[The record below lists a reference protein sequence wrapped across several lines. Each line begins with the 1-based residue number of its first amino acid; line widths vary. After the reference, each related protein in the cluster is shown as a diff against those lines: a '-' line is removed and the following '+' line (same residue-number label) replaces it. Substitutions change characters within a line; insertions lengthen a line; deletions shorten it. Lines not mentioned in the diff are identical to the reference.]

1 MTMTMTIN
9 DNDKAD
15 VCLFMK
21 SSPQRAIEAKRQ
33 SNFQGCTF
41 LGRGPRYN
49 ASFEDL
55 LLSSPAWS
63 TCFEVVPLDLI
74 SCSHLCSRLGFG
86 LHLAFSIFNRDHIMH
101 RNCVLSRKEK

>member
-1 MTMTMTIN
+1 MTITMTIN

-33 SNFQGCTF
+33 SNFERCTF
-41 LGRGPRYN
+41 LGRGLRYN

-55 LLSSPAWS
+55 LLSSAAWS
-63 TCFEVVPLDLI
+63 TCFEPVPLDLI
-74 SCSHLCSRLGFG
+74 SCSHPCSRLGFG
-86 LHLAFSIFNRDHIMH
+86 LHLALSIFNR
-101 RNCVLSRKEK
+101 